1 MNILLR
7 KTRSAALFVAI
18 SMVLT
23 AMAAW
28 GLDVPPLGGRV
39 NDLAGLLSPATVQ
52 RLEKE
57 LAAFEASDST
67 QVVVLTVPSLQGET
81 IEGFAIKTAQQW
93 GIGQKGKDNGA
104 LLVVSK
110 GDRSVRIEVG
120 RGLEGSLTDA
130 LTGRIIDH
138 VIVPEFKKGDFD
150 AGVDKG
156 VRAMMAAA
164 RGEYQGTGKQPG
176 AADDGEGTEG
186 IFAFGLIACLVVMSV
201 LRFLPA
207 FVRAGIGGAGMLV
220 LALLMSAGIGLIV
233 VMAAL
238 GVVLGI
244 VAPFVFRAGRRGG
257 GGFFGGGGGFSGG
270 GGGGGGFSGGGGS
283 FSGGGS
289 SGKW

>member
-1 MNILLR
+1 MKSLSRMVRL
-7 KTRSAALFVAI
+7 AALFVAI
-18 SMVLT
+18 SIVPT

-39 NDLAGLLSPATVQ
+39 NDLAGLLSPATKT
-52 RLEKE
+52 RLESG

-67 QVVVLTVPSLQGET
+67 QVVVLTVPSLEGET
-81 IEGFAIKTAQQW
+81 IEGFAVKTAQKW

-150 AGVDKG
+150 AGVEKG
-156 VRAMMAAA
+156 VGAMMAAA
-164 RGEYQGTGKQPG
+164 RGEYEGTGKQPG
-176 AADDGEGTEG
+176 GATDGEGVEG

-220 LALLMSAGIGLIV
+220 LALLASAGIGLVV
-233 VMAAL
+233 VMAVL
-238 GVVLGI
+238 GVVLGF
-244 VAPFVFRAGRRGG
+244 VAPYVFRAGRRGG

-270 GGGGGGFSGGGGS
+270 GGGGFSGGGGS
-283 FSGGGS
+283 FGGGGS

>member
-1 MNILLR
+1 MKSLLR
-7 KTRSAALFVAI
+7 MTRLASLCVAI
-18 SMVLT
+18 SIVLT
-23 AMAAW
+23 AMVAW

-39 NDLAGLLSPATVQ
+39 NDLAGLLSPDTEK
-52 RLEKE
+52 RLESE
-57 LAAFEASDST
+57 LAAFESSDST

-138 VIVPEFKKGDFD
+138 VIVPEFKKGDFN

-156 VRAMMAAA
+156 VQAMMAAA

-176 AADDGEGTEG
+176 GANDGDAFETV
-186 IFAFGLIACLVVMSV
+186 FAFGLIACLVVMSV

-220 LALLMSAGIGLIV
+220 LALLASANIGLVV
-233 VMAAL
+233 VMAVL
-238 GVVLGI
+238 GMVLGI
-244 VAPFVFRAGRRGG
+244 VAPYIFRAGRRGG

-270 GGGGGGFSGGGGS
+270 GGGGFSGGGGS
-283 FSGGGS
+283 FGGGGS

>member
-1 MNILLR
+1 MNSLPR
-7 KTRSAALFVAI
+7 MTRFAALLVAM

-39 NDLAGLLSPATVQ
+39 NDLAGLLSPDTKK
-52 RLEKE
+52 RLESE

-67 QVVVLTVPSLQGET
+67 QVVVLTVPSLQGDT
-81 IEGFAIKTAQQW
+81 IEGFSIKTAQKW
-93 GIGQKGKDNGA
+93 GIGQRGKDNGA

-120 RGLEGSLTDA
+120 RGLEGTLTDA

-176 AADDGEGTEG
+176 GADDGDAFETV
-186 IFAFGLIACLVVMSV
+186 FAFGLIACLVVMSV

-233 VMAAL
+233 IMAAL

-244 VAPFVFRAGRRGG
+244 VAPYVFRAGRRGG

-270 GGGGGGFSGGGGS
+270 GGGGFSGGGGS
-283 FSGGGS
+283 FGGGGS